1 MWRAARQILSP
12 ARLEFPIG
20 APAGPRGQAGGLRA
34 QGRDCDTDRMIAD
47 SQPYRCSRSDRTYR
61 HKIAGTAWPFRP
73 FSRGFAVLLKVRAAS
88 RSRSLCQVLLRS
100 VSGGNISPPD
110 HPFLGLS
117 ALDPDPQPSKTL
129 PLGAFRPQA
138 EG

>member
-61 HKIAGTAWPFRP
+61 HKIAGTAWPFPP
-73 FSRGFAVLLKVRAAS
+73 FFRGFAGLLKGRT
-88 RSRSLCQVLLRS
+88 RSRVRSPGQVLLPS

-110 HPFLGLS
+110 PAFLRLS
-117 ALDPDPQPSKTL
+117 ERDR
-129 PLGAFRPQA
+129 G
-138 EG
+138 